1 MTDFVVLEHDL
12 RTALRSRLESRRR
25 RRRRIAVTA
34 AVGLVSCGLSAIRA
48 PLRASPARA
57 SSTRASR
64 LGSSTRA

>member
-34 AVGLVSCGLSAIRA
+34 AVGLSAIRA